1 MSSTYNPFGLR
12 PVFSPMGTP
21 RPFSGQIKSGYGT
34 DIYQYQPCR
43 YGLSTDA
50 GSVEGYI
57 VPAAAG
63 ERLIGTFMGVEF
75 VDSTGRQRV
84 SNYWPAGTQATNI
97 ICYFTTDYTLVY
109 EIQANATLT
118 IANIGNQYDI
128 DSATGSAPL
137 GFSSTGLNVA
147 SSATNAGLRIVGLS
161 AYVNNNWGDAYP
173 IVQVQI
179 SEHQNVAD
187 RAAY

>member
-1 MSSTYNPFGLR
+1 MSSSYNPFGLR
-12 PVFSPMGTP
+12 PAFSPMGTP
-21 RPFSGQIKSGYGT
+21 RPFSGQIKTGFAT

-43 YGLSTDA
+43 YGLSSDS

-63 ERLIGTFMGVEF
+63 ERILGTFMGVEF
-75 VDSTGRQRV
+75 TDNTGRQRV
-84 SNYWPAGTQATNI
+84 SNFWPGGTSATNI
-97 ICYFTTDYTLVY
+97 IAYFTTDYTLVY
-109 EIQANATLT
+109 EIQANASLV
-118 IANIGNQYDI
+118 IASIGGQYDI
-128 DSATGSAPL
+128 NSATGSAPL
-137 GFSSTGLNVA
+137 GFSSTGLDVA
-147 SSATNAGLRIVGLS
+147 SSAANAQLRVVGLS
-161 AYVNNNWGDAYP
+161 AYVNNAWGDAYP

>member
-1 MSSTYNPFGLR
+1 MSSSYTPFGLR
-12 PVFSPMGTP
+12 PVYSPMGIV
-21 RPFSGQIKSGYGT
+21 RPFSGQIKSGYAT
-34 DIYQYQPCR
+34 DIFQYQPCR
-43 YGLSTDA
+43 YGLSGDS

-84 SNYWPAGTQATNI
+84 SNFWPAGTSATEI
-97 ICYFTTDYTLVY
+97 IAYFTTDYTLVY
-109 EIQANATLT
+109 EIQANATLAIAT
-118 IANIGNQYDI
+118 IGGQYDI
-128 DSATGSAPL
+128 TSATGSTPL

-147 SSATNAGLRIVGLS
+147 SSASNAQLRVIGIS
-161 AYVNNNWGDAYP
+161 DYVDNAWGDAYP

>member
-1 MSSTYNPFGLR
+1 MTASYNPFGLR
-12 PVFSPMGTP
+12 PVYSPMGIV
-21 RPFSGQIKSGYGT
+21 RPFSGQIKSGYAT
-34 DIYQYQPCR
+34 DIFQFQPCR
-43 YGLSTDA
+43 YGLSGDS

-84 SNYWPAGTQATNI
+84 SNFWPAGTSATEI
-97 ICYFTTDYTLVY
+97 IAYFTTDYTLVY
-109 EIQANATLT
+109 EIQANATLAIAT
-118 IANIGNQYDI
+118 IGGQYDI
-128 DSATGSAPL
+128 TSATGSAPL

-147 SSATNAGLRIVGLS
+147 SSASNAQLRVIGLS
-161 AYVNNNWGDAYP
+161 DYVDNAWGDAYP